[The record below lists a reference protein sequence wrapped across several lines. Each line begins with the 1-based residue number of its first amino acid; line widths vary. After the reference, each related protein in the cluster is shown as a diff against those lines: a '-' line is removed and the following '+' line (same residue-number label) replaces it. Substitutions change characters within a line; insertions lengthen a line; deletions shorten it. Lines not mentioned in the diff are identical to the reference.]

1 MEEVRF
7 SGADGTELFGRIW
20 SPKTPRAALLLIHG
34 HGEHGG
40 RYSQMAEYLVK
51 LDVAVLAFDYRG
63 HGLSGGKRGLVLRW
77 EELHEDTHAAGLLLA
92 DRFPT
97 IPMFIYGHS
106 LGGTIALEYVVNGG
120 IVPRGLIISA
130 PALGTPGLSP
140 VILAVGRILSAV
152 APKIIMSTGLD
163 SDNISRIPEECR
175 KYREDPLVHDKAAV
189 RLSTELT
196 KAQERIFTGA
206 AELSTPILL
215 CYGGEDHIAPRPPIE
230 DFFELV
236 GHEDKVLHVFPEAYH
251 EVHNDLVRDDVNQLY
266 GDWIQARI

>member
-20 SPKTPRAALLLIHG
+20 SSKAPRAALLLIHG

-40 RYSQMAEYLVK
+40 RYTQMAEYLVK
-51 LDVAVLAFDYRG
+51 MDMAVFAFDYRG

-77 EELHEDTHAAGLLLA
+77 NELHEDTHSAVSLLA

-97 IPMFIYGHS
+97 IPMFLYGHS
-106 LGGTIALEYVVNGG
+106 LGGTIALEYAVSGG

-130 PALGTPGLSP
+130 PALGTPGISP
-140 VILAVGRILSAV
+140 VILTLGRFLSTV
-152 APKIIMSTGLD
+152 APRIIMSTGLD

-189 RLSTELT
+189 RMSTELT
-196 KAQERIFTGA
+196 KAQEQIFAGA
-206 AELSTPILL
+206 GGLLCPILL
-215 CYGGEDHIAPRPPIE
+215 CYGGEDHIAPRTPIE
-230 DFFELV
+230 EFFELV
-236 GHEDKVLHVFPEAYH
+236 GHEDKALHIFPDAYH
-251 EVHNDLVRDDVNQLY
+251 EVHNDLIRDEVNRLY
-266 GDWIQARI
+266 GNWIQSRI